1 MSLVDAKW
9 LAAHLDDS
17 KVRLVEVDAE
27 WAEGYAAS
35 HIPGAVGGDWKEVC
49 WDPLSREFP
58 TAHDFARR
66 MGAAGIGNDTTIVI
80 YGDPVPFGFYAWWV
94 FTYCGHRDV
103 RLLDG
108 GKPLWKAE
116 GRLMTADV
124 PSIAPVEYNPV
135 ARRKEMRATRDDV
148 LRSLARPGVAIV
160 DGRSAD
166 EYFGRRVNMPDKPD
180 HGAERYGRIPGARHL
195 DAHELLNHDGTLQG
209 AAALREAFESRRVG
223 ADKEIICYCRRAHRA
238 ALLWFALA
246 HVLGFPKV
254 RTYDGSWTEW
264 GNLVG
269 VPIER

>member
-1 MSLVDAKW
+1 MDAKW

-49 WDPLSREFP
+49 WDPFSREFP

-108 GKPLWKAE
+108 GKPLLDGTK
-116 GRLMTADV
+116 V
-124 PSIAPVEYNPV
+124 
-135 ARRKEMRATRDDV
+135 TREDMSAALSGFLTLIV
-148 LRSLARPGVAIV
+148 MYLLTSVIV
-160 DGRSAD
+160 DPAD
-166 EYFGRRVNMPDKPD
+166 NVE
-180 HGAERYGRIPGARHL
+180 E
-195 DAHELLNHDGTLQG
+195 
-209 AAALREAFESRRVG
+209 
-223 ADKEIICYCRRAHRA
+223 
-238 ALLWFALA
+238 FA
-246 HVLGFPKV
+246 K
-254 RTYDGSWTEW
+254 GSLPI
-264 GNLVG
+264 NLKTPFWQV
-269 VPIER
+269 